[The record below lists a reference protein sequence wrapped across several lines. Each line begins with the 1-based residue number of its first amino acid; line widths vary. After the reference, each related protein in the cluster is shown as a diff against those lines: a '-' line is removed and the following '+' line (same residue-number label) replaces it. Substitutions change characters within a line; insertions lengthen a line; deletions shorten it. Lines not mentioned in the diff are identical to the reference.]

1 MDKERLTEL
10 IAKLSDDGEM
20 LEIIYNCLVSFEEY
34 HKAVYE
40 LEIYKRVFNSDGR
53 ADRGILENVEAMD
66 KIRTKCHNA
75 LLANVSILNRMAGD
89 TPVYDGIVS
98 EERPYRREVANAVF
112 AYMETVINE
121 RA

>member
-1 MDKERLTEL
+1 MDKEKLNVL
-10 IAKLSDDGEM
+10 ISKFSDDSEM
-20 LEIIYNCLVSFEEY
+20 LEIIYNCLISFEEY

-40 LEIYKRVFNSDGR
+40 LEVYKRVFNSDGQ
-53 ADRGILENVEAMD
+53 ADRTVLETAESMD

-75 LLANVSILNRMAGD
+75 LLSNVSILNRMAGD
-89 TPVYDGIVS
+89 MPIYDGVIS